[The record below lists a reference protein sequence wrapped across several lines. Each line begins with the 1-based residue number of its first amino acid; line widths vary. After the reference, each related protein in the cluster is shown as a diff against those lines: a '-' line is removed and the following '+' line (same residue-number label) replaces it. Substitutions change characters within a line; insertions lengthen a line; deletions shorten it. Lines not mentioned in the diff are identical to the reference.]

1 MLLEDI
7 SYRSVHVCLTN
18 FMCINSYFPLEANVL
33 FINNNVRTAA
43 LKLVYGF
50 LQGLGNQCRTL
61 ICRPDSFIAGKM

>member
-1 MLLEDI
+1 
-7 SYRSVHVCLTN
+7 
-18 FMCINSYFPLEANVL
+18 MCINSYFPLEANVL